1 MKTMHQTF
9 ESDDGFG
16 ERQLDFAVEG
26 DTIIVGEEF
35 EAHIPSYAAARSRRS
50 VIHLLEHEARWLR
63 DQIDVALGEGKPWA
77 EQCAKLIE
85 QAQALLLRNAEPD
98 SLGFCTKRTSAL
110 AGTLED
116 VALMVRGE

>member
-1 MKTMHQTF
+1 MKEHKASIRPTDLRELVFVAVGNRSNLRERPIGHCKWGRVAVMV
-9 ESDDGFG
+9 DLGG
-16 ERQLDFAVEG
+16 EREL
-26 DTIIVGEEF
+26 
-35 EAHIPSYAAARSRRS
+35 
-50 VIHLLEHEARWLR
+50 RWLSN
-63 DQIDVALGEGKPWA
+63 QIDVALGEGKPWA

>member
-1 MKTMHQTF
+1 MKATHQTL
-9 ESDDGFG
+9 ESSDGFG

-26 DTIIVGEEF
+26 DTIIVGEEK
-35 EAHIPSYAAARSRRS
+35 ASLIAARSRRS
-50 VIHLLEHEARWLR
+50 VIRLLEHEARWLR
-63 DQIDVALGEGKPWA
+63 DQIDVALGEEEGAWA
-77 EQCAKLIE
+77 EQCATLIE

-116 VALMVRGE
+116 VALMVRWE